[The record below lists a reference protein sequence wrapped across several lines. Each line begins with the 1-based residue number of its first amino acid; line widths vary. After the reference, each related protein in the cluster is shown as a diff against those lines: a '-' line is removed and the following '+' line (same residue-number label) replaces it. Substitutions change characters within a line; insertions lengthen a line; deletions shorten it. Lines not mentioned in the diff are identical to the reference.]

1 MSWTTASIKLNDN
14 QAQIRDTD
22 INGLSVR
29 EGHNYI
35 YWSQLDTETI

>member
-1 MSWTTASIKLNDN
+1 MTSIELNDN
-14 QAQIRDTD
+14 QVQIRG
-22 INGLSVR
+22 INVNGLSVR